1 MMKKVWIVVLVCV
14 LAMTLLLSVIVIS
27 SWIHPSN
34 LKKAEKVF
42 EEDKEL
48 LTVIAAYL
56 SKWEESDLRLE
67 LHTGVLKSYE
77 DIGEKQLDIKTLPI
91 HDVSVKEAI
100 QALYDKGYQA
110 FYKDENTIHALRWS
124 RMDFG
129 SGFAFSINHTTK
141 PELQF
146 CTKLEPLSEEGW
158 YYYEEDYNEWQSLKA
173 VTHTEASAL
182 SQARSQSLFAST
194 P

>member
-1 MMKKVWIVVLVCV
+1 MKKVWIVVLVCV

-27 SWIHPSN
+27 SRIHPSN
-34 LKKAEKVF
+34 LKKGEKAF

-56 SKWEESDLRLE
+56 SKCEESDLRLE

-77 DIGEKQLDIKTLPI
+77 NTGEKYLNVETLPI
-91 HDVSVKEAI
+91 HDDSVKNAVRE
-100 QALYDKGYQA
+100 LYGKGYRWV
-110 FYKDENTIHALRWS
+110 YKDENTIHTCRWS

-129 SGFAFSINHTTK
+129 SGFAFSIDNTTK

-146 CTKLEPLSEEGW
+146 CTKLEPLSEAGW
-158 YYYEEDYNEWQSLKA
+158 YYYEEDYNEWRNQKTNQSTA
-173 VTHTEASAL
+173 E
-182 SQARSQSLFAST
+182 
-194 P
+194 